1 MVVVVVVMTV
11 MVVVAAVLLVV
22 ANSNISKS
30 YNISEM
36 RENLTIMVAM
46 TFKISKLK
54 RLKKNIS

>member
-1 MVVVVVVMTV
+1 MVMTV